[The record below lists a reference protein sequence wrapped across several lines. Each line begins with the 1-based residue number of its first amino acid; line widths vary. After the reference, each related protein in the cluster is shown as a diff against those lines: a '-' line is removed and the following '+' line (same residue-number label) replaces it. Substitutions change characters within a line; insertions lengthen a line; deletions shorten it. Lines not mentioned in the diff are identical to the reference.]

1 MEDTKVITETEGVSE
16 FNGENNQFS
25 EDTKDTKVIPETEGV
40 FEFNGEDY
48 QFSEDAPEYIRIDG
62 EVLSQQE
69 ISASEDALLQ
79 LIGGGSVLIKKV
91 KH

>member
-1 MEDTKVITETEGVSE
+1 MEDTKVIPET
-16 FNGENNQFS
+16 
-25 EDTKDTKVIPETEGV
+25 EDTKAIPETEDTKAIPETEGV
-40 FEFNGEDY
+40 FEFNGENY

-62 EVLSQQE
+62 EILSQQE